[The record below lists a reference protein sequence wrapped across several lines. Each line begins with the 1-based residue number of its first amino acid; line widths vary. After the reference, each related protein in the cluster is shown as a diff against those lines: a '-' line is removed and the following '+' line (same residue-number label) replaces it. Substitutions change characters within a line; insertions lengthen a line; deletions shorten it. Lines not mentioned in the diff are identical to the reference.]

1 MLAKLLKTCL
11 HTSDI
16 KSFYSSRNM
25 ESKYLCIEQCFV
37 YSLPALLCLLL
48 CLAVGSAIP
57 DVGCDELVF
66 PPKCMAFIPSNI
78 FSFFSLDKGR
88 PWTMAASLFIADDGL
103 DIFLLFTVI
112 FVKANFF
119 VIQSKTVAFQ

>member
-1 MLAKLLKTCL
+1 M
-11 HTSDI
+11 
-16 KSFYSSRNM
+16 
-25 ESKYLCIEQCFV
+25 YLCIEQCFV
-37 YSLPALLCLLL
+37 CSLPALLCLLL

-119 VIQSKTVAFQ
+119 VIQSKTVVFQ